1 MKNVIKISLILSLL
15 IILSNCSSTRKAQR
29 KARKVNKLLTEIK
42 VLDSN
47 ILDSVETKNKEIIE
61 FKDSLVTEI
70 KLVQDTAKVDSL
82 LNLYA
87 ELKKENNSK
96 PSEATTKTIY
106 KIRDRIIEEVL
117 PDTTYIAYDSIVLT
131 IQGKDQAVHFKTSVD
146 FVKGVVTITTTPMS
160 DLTFISTQTNINI
173 DAVRKRWYQDWS
185 FWLIAAIVA
194 VIWFFRGILGE
205 LIKSKI

>member
-1 MKNVIKISLILSLL
+1 MKLLNLIFLL
-15 IILSNCSSTRKAQR
+15 IILLIVNSCGSTRKAQR

-47 ILDSVETKNKEIIE
+47 ILDSVETKTKEKIV
-61 FKDSLVTEI
+61 FKDSLTTEI

-82 LNLYA
+82 LNVYA
-87 ELKKENNSK
+87 ELKKHNESN

-117 PDTTYIAYDSIVLT
+117 PDTTYIAHDSLVVN
-131 IQGKDQAVHFKTSVD
+131 IQGENQTIHFKTSVD
-146 FVKGVVTITTTPMS
+146 FVKGIVTITTTPES
-160 DLTFISTQTNINI
+160 SLTFIATETNVNI

-185 FWLIAAIVA
+185 FWLIAAIIA
-194 VIWFFRGILGE
+194 TLYLLRSAITTW
-205 LIKSKI
+205 IKSAF